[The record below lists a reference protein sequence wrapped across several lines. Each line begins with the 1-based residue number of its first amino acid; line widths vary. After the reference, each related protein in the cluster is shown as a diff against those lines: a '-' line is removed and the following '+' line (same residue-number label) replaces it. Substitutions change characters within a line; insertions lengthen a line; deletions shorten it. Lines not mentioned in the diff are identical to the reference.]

1 MWQFWAQAEPSG
13 GMADTIDRLARTP
26 ISQIVLFAVVA
37 TVLRLALQIYTR
49 GVPKH
54 LQSGVFRV
62 ATFFN
67 EALDAVIYALIFVF
81 LVIRPFG
88 VQAFRIPSGS
98 MLETLQINDFIVAN
112 KAIYRYSDPK
122 AGDIVVFKPPKRALR
137 DPSVEQDFIKRCVGV
152 PGDVVEVRDDVLY
165 RNGKA
170 VYEPHAAFLEEVGST
185 GYRVLRPDER
195 KLRQRIDYKL
205 VEYQGKFWPLSITG
219 EFVNAGIGVQLPDE
233 FRVEDSQMMHTL
245 RELPAAPIPKG
256 FYLMMGDNRYGSFDG
271 RFWGLV
277 PRDDIIGRSEVIWL
291 PLNRWRRTE

>member
-26 ISQIVLFAVVA
+26 ISQIVIFALVA
-37 TVLRLALQIYTR
+37 TVIRVALHLYTK
-49 GVPKH
+49 GVPAHMRFGLYK
-54 LQSGVFRV
+54 GARFV
-62 ATFFN
+62 N
-67 EALDAVIYALIFVF
+67 EALDAVVYALIFVF

-122 AGDIVVFKPPKRALR
+122 AGDIVVFKPPMRALR
-137 DPSVEQDFIKRCVGV
+137 DPHVEQDFIKRCVGV

-170 VYEPHAAFLEEVGST
+170 VKEPYVAFLEEVGAT

-195 KLRQRIDYKL
+195 QLRQRIDYKL
-205 VEYQGKFWPLSITG
+205 VNYQGEYWPLSITG
-219 EFVNAGIGVQLPDE
+219 DFVNAGIGVQLPDE
-233 FRVEDSQMMHTL
+233 FRVDDPQMMRTL
-245 RELPAAPIPKG
+245 SELPPAPIPKG
-256 FYLMMGDNRYGSFDG
+256 YYLMMGDNRYGSFDG

-277 PRDDIIGRSEVIWL
+277 PREDIIGRSEVIWL
-291 PLNRWRRTE
+291 PLNRWGRTR